1 MSTQMQGKTV
11 LVTGGTGGIGRE
23 TAVGLARMGATVVV
37 TGRDRERGEAAVA
50 GIRQASAN
58 ERVSL
63 LLADLE
69 RQADVRR
76 LAAEAASAHPR
87 LDVLINNVGYLGP
100 EPRLTADGVEATLAV
115 NVLAPLLLTELLSGP
130 LAAAGGRVVNVTGG
144 MLGGAQLDL
153 RNLQAEKGYLGMRTY
168 SHAKL
173 AMMALSYEQARRL
186 AGTGITLT
194 VAYPGGAATAMTAG
208 MTPAMV
214 PLWMRLFWPLFGVIM
229 GNASPAR
236 AARSSIFLAS
246 SPDVAGVTGAYYDTN
261 SQRAAWPKPVLDDR
275 LRGELWALSRRL
287 LGLGPEQSGNGE
299 VKGAL
304 AAGAA

>member
-23 TAVGLARMGATVVV
+23 TAVGLARMGATVIV
-37 TGRDRERGEAAVA
+37 TGRDRGRGEAAVA

-63 LLADLE
+63 MLADME

-76 LAAEAASAHPR
+76 LAAEVSAAHLR

-100 EPRLTADGVEATLAV
+100 ERRLTADGIEATLAV
-115 NVLAPLLLTELLSGP
+115 NVLAPLLLTELLNGP
-130 LAAAGGRVVNVTGG
+130 LAAAGGRVINVTGG
-144 MLGGAQLDL
+144 MPQGRLDL
-153 RNLQAEKGYLGMRTY
+153 ENLQAEKGYLGIATY

-173 AMMALSYEQARRL
+173 AMMTLSYEQARRL
-186 AGTGITLT
+186 AGTGISLN
-194 VAYPGGAATAMTAG
+194 VAYPGAAATAMTAG

-214 PLWMRLFWPLFGVIM
+214 PLWMRLIWPLFGAMM

-236 AARSSIFLAS
+236 AARSSIFLAA
-246 SPDVAGVTGAYYDTN
+246 SPEVAGVTGAYFDTN
-261 SQRAAWPKPVLDDR
+261 SRRAAWPKPVLDDR
-275 LRGELWALSRRL
+275 VRGELWALSRRL
-287 LGLGPEQSGNGE
+287 LGLSPERASGGDAE
-299 VKGAL
+299 GAL
-304 AAGAA
+304 AVGAA